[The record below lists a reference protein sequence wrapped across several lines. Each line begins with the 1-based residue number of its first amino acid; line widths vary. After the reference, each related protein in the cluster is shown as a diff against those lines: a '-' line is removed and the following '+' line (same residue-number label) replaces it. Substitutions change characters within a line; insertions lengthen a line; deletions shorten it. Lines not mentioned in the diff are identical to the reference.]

1 MDELNQLRNQAKN
14 RLIACIVTVIA
25 AMILSIIIVQSR
37 SSFFTPVVFVFPFFF
52 VVIGII
58 VSVLVMRKPR
68 QRYRDAYKQA
78 LVRRSLESVFTDL
91 EYEPE
96 LGISYETI
104 ASTKMMNMGDRF
116 HSEDYISAMY
126 RNIRFEQSDVHI
138 EEEHTTTDSD
148 GHTSTSYVTIFRGR
162 WMIFDFNKEFR
173 ANLQIAQKG
182 FPNARRKRFFG
193 KKETLFK
200 KVEMESDSFN
210 NGFYVF
216 AQNEHD
222 AFYIVTPAFM
232 ERIENLAAHNR
243 GKLLFCFVGDR
254 LHIAIH
260 DNKDSFEPGSLFKS
274 IDETAAMEKIRGEI
288 LTITQFIDELNLDN
302 TLFKY

>member
-1 MDELNQLRNQAKN
+1 MDELNQLRKQAKN
-14 RLIACIVTVIA
+14 RLLACIVTVLA
-25 AMILSIIIVQSR
+25 AMILAIVIARSR
-37 SSFFTPVVFVFPFFF
+37 SSFFSMAVFVFPFFF
-52 VVIGII
+52 VVIGVI
-58 VSVLVMRKPR
+58 VSALVMRKPR
-68 QRYRDAYKQA
+68 QRYREAFKQS

-91 EYEPE
+91 EYEPK

-104 ASTKMMNMGDRF
+104 ASTEMMNMGDRF
-116 HSEDYISAMY
+116 HSEDYVCAMY
-126 RNIRFEQSDVHI
+126 RDIRFEQSDVHI
-138 EEEHTTTDSD
+138 EEEHTSTDSD

-162 WMIFDFNKEFR
+162 WMIFEFNKEFR

-193 KKETLFK
+193 KKESRFK
-200 KVEMESDSFN
+200 RVEMESDSFN
-210 NGFYVF
+210 KGFYVF

-243 GKLLFCFVGDR
+243 GKLLFCFVDDR

-260 DNKDSFEPGSLFKS
+260 DNKDSFEPGSLFKP